1 MIIGIAG
8 MPSSGKDTV
17 AEIFEKKGYKHI
29 SLSQVLRNM
38 AKEQN
43 IELTTEN
50 LTEFGNSTR
59 LKYGLGFLAKE
70 ALKEIKGDAVI
81 TSIRQPG
88 EVDVLRKKK
97 DFYLIAVDATLENR
111 WQRLSARRRPGDPAT
126 LEEMKSIE
134 KRQSKAG
141 GSKDMQ
147 NDVVMEMADYYI
159 DNNGDKNQLKEK
171 VDEVMK
177 EIKKDN

>member
-29 SLSQVLRNM
+29 SLSQVLRDM
-38 AKEQN
+38 AKKQG
-43 IELTTEN
+43 IEPTTEN

-59 LKYGLGFLAKE
+59 LKYGLGYLAKE
-70 ALKEIKGDAVI
+70 ALKEARGDTVI

-88 EVDVLRKKK
+88 EVDVLRKRK
-97 DFYLIAVDATLENR
+97 DFYLIAIDATLENR
-111 WQRLSARRRPGDPAT
+111 WKRLSARRRLGDPAT
-126 LEEMKSIE
+126 LDEMKSIE

-159 DNNGDKNQLKEK
+159 DNNGTKEQLKKQVE
-171 VDEVMK
+171 ETME
-177 EIKKDN
+177 EIKNE